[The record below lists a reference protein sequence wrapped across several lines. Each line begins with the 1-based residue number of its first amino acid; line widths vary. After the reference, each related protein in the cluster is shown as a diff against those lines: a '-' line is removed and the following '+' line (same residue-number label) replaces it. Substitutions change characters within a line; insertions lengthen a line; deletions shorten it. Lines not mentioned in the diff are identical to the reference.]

1 MFKKKTKRAQM
12 WPSVTLKRVIV
23 FKVTLVKY
31 KDYVYSDRPAQ
42 GLRMGF
48 PATIAVKLGS

>member
-1 MFKKKTKRAQM
+1 MFKKKKGAQM